1 MEKTGYISQLKSMV
15 SELRQYEIT
24 SRDLED
30 VLKEVEQKPEL
41 YYKLKDISVLYQGF
55 FDYLGEN
62 FYTQEEVLDVLGRVA
77 EKSGKIRDSVLVLDG
92 YTGFT
97 PIQMQLLEK
106 LLVLS
111 REVYVTIT
119 MGLGEDP
126 YQLGSPH
133 QHFFI

>member
-77 EKSGKIRDSVLVLDG
+77 EKSGKIRGQCS
-92 YTGFT
+92 
-97 PIQMQLLEK
+97 
-106 LLVLS
+106 
-111 REVYVTIT
+111 
-119 MGLGEDP
+119 
-126 YQLGSPH
+126 GS
-133 QHFFI
+133 